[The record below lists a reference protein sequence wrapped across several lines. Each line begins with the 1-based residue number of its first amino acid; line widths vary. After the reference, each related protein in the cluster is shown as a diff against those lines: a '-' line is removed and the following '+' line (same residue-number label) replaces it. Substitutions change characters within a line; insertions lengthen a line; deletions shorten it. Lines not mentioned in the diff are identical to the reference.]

1 MGLTEA
7 FMPVDGGEGQ
17 SVRGARAEEGDSPI
31 GLTEAFAPVGVRYQ
45 PSGDDGEEPEGAEA
59 ADADDSAAD
68 PFGHNGIEPER
79 PRGRHARHATTPVDL
94 DDDDEDDDWE
104 DTGDFPAVTL
114 GTLSATEVTELPAD
128 PEKMTRAQKK
138 AAKRQ
143 ARDAMPTY
151 MKKSRRTRRILT
163 VIVILLIVLAA
174 AGVYLVSQLVSTVG
188 DNAAQQAQTT
198 QDSVDVNAIDST
210 NTTDA
215 SSSEKTTTVPNLTG
229 LLGKTQEDA
238 IAQVG
243 RGAAVSMDRE
253 VSEAGSAIVR
263 EVRLSLNDE
272 PADARIGV
280 PTVYLGLNASGV
292 IVQAGYSVSTSS
304 LGYGALSFAD
314 AVTGEHVVE
323 RTLQEAGAP
332 VEDGAAVLPED
343 ESAFTS
349 YGPDGVTRTR
359 EYCSFGGSVDIDGL
373 DCVWS
378 AILSYDYNTANATGN
393 LADTVRTVY
402 IYIDSPDAIAPEPEP
417 ETEEAEAE
425 AE

>member
-1 MGLTEA
+1 
-7 FMPVDGGEGQ
+7 MPVDGGEGQ

-314 AVTGEHVVE
+314 AVTGEHVV
-323 RTLQEAGAP
+323 GAP